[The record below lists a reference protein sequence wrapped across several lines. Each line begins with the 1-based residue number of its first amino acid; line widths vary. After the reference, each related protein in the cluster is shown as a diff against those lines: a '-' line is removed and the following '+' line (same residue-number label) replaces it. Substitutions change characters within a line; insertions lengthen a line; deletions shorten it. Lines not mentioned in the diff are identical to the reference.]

1 MSFIFSRKT
10 TVVILLS
17 IAALLFTGWYCTPK
31 TITRAAVDVGSGS
44 IKVTVAE
51 VDPENSKIHR
61 ILYSQEHPVPLK
73 RDIQVGGK
81 SILSEKIQMVAFETL
96 SNLQNELAIHRPTEW
111 KGIATAASRQAKNA
125 QDMYEKI
132 NDALGIDISII
143 SQNEEGRL
151 GFGTAAAVSK
161 IPQEKLIAVD
171 SGSGSF
177 QITTLIDDHLEVV
190 EGQLGYIPSLE
201 MLMDIRGQ
209 KLDLQTLPAPVTLK
223 EAELLVERMCD
234 KMPELPEAFLQKSQD
249 STNSI
254 VGIGN
259 ENFIFAMG
267 ATGVGKTT
275 FTKEELWQ
283 AISRYAGKPVEELK
297 QFAKP
302 DTAVLGMVLL
312 YSIMDSMGLD
322 QITSCYANG
331 SCEGLLVD
339 REYWSQPSSEIEL
352 NASV

>member
-1 MSFIFSRKT
+1 MSFSRKT
-10 TVVILLS
+10 SIVILLGA
-17 IAALLFTGWYCTPK
+17 IALVSMAWHSKPK

-44 IKVTVAE
+44 IKLTIAK
-51 VDPENSKIHR
+51 VDPQNNKIHQ
-61 ILYSQEHPVPLK
+61 ILYSEEHPVPFK

-81 SILSEKIQMVAFETL
+81 SLLSEKVQKVAFETL
-96 SNLQNELAIHRPTEW
+96 SNLQKDLVVYAATEW

-125 QDMYEKI
+125 PEMFQKI
-132 NDALGIDISII
+132 NKDLGIDISII

-151 GFGTAAAVSK
+151 GFATAAAVSGT
-161 IPQEKLIAVD
+161 PQDKLIAVD

-177 QITTLIDDHLEVV
+177 QVTTLVDGQLEVV

-201 MLMDIRGQ
+201 MLMEIRGQ
-209 KLDLQTLPAPVTLK
+209 KLDLQTPPATVTLQ
-223 EAELLVERMCD
+223 EAELLVKKMRS
-234 KMPELPEAFLQKSQD
+234 KMPSVPDAVLQKAKDPS
-249 STNSI
+249 NKI

-267 ATGVGKTT
+267 ATGVGKET

-283 AISRYAGKPVEELK
+283 AIVALAGKPAEELK
-297 QFAKP
+297 GFSKP

-312 YSIMDSMGLD
+312 YSIMDCMGLD
-322 QITSCYANG
+322 QLTSCYSNG

-339 REYWSQPSSEIEL
+339 QEYWPSSSL
-352 NASV
+352 VS

>member
-10 TVVILLS
+10 SVAILLS
-17 IAALLFTGWYCTPK
+17 LTAFVCIAWHFKPK

-44 IKVTVAE
+44 IKLTVAK
-51 VDPENSKIHR
+51 VDPQNNKIHR
-61 ILYSQEHPVPLK
+61 ILYSEEHPIPFK
-73 RDIQVGGK
+73 RDILVGGK
-81 SILSEKIQMVAFETL
+81 SILSEKIQKVAFETL
-96 SNLQNELAIHRPTEW
+96 SNLQKELAIHRPTEW
-111 KGIATAASRQAKNA
+111 KGIATAASREAKNA
-125 QDMYEKI
+125 QDMFKKI
-132 NDALGIDISII
+132 NEDLGIDISII

-151 GFGTAAAVSK
+151 GFATAAAVSG

-177 QITTLIDDHLEVV
+177 QITTLIDDHLEVI

-201 MLMDIRGQ
+201 ILMDIRGQ
-209 KLDLQTLPAPVTLK
+209 KLDLQTPPSPVTLK
-223 EAELLVERMCD
+223 EAELLVEKMRG
-234 KMPELPEAFLQKSQD
+234 KMPPLPDSFLQKSI
-249 STNSI
+249 SSANTI

-267 ATGVGKTT
+267 ATGVGKIT

-283 AISRYAGKPVEELK
+283 AISHYAGKPAEELK

-312 YSIMDSMGLD
+312 YSIMDSMGLN

-339 REYWSQPSSEIEL
+339 KEYWSPSSSL
-352 NASV
+352 VS

>member
-1 MSFIFSRKT
+1 MYFTFSRKT
-10 TVVILLS
+10 SV
-17 IAALLFTGWYCTPK
+17 ALLLGLTAFMCIAWHFTPK

-44 IKVTVAE
+44 IKLTVAK
-51 VDPENSKIHR
+51 VDPQNNKIHR
-61 ILYSQEHPVPLK
+61 ILYSEEHPVPFK
-73 RDIQVGGK
+73 RDIQVGGN
-81 SILSEKIQMVAFETL
+81 SILSEKIQKVAFETL
-96 SNLQNELAIHRPTEW
+96 SNLQKELAILQPTEW
-111 KGIATAASRQAKNA
+111 RGIATAASRQAKNA
-125 QDMYEKI
+125 QDMFKKI
-132 NDALGIDISII
+132 NEDLGIDISII

-151 GFGTAAAVSK
+151 GFATAAAVSR

-177 QITTLIDDHLEVV
+177 QITTLLDDHLEVI
-190 EGQLGYIPSLE
+190 EGELGYIPSLE
-201 MLMDIRGQ
+201 MLMDIREQ
-209 KLDLQTLPAPVTLK
+209 KLDLQTPPSPVTLK
-223 EAELLVERMCD
+223 EAQLLVERMKG
-234 KMPELPEAFLQKSQD
+234 KMPPLPDAFLQKSKD
-249 STNSI
+249 PANTI

-267 ATGVGKTT
+267 ATGVGKNT

-283 AISRYAGKPVEELK
+283 GISNYAGKPAEELT

-322 QITSCYANG
+322 QITSRYANG

-339 REYWSQPSSEIEL
+339 TEYWPPSLS
-352 NASV
+352 SVS